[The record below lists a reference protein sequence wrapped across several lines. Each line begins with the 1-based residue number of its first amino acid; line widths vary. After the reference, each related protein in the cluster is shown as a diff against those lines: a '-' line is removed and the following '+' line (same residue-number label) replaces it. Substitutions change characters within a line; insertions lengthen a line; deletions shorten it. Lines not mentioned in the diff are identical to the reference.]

1 MPRRTIK
8 MADLFCG
15 CGGTSTGFAHAA
27 AERGHKVELVAVNH
41 WELVEPSGGSLRY
54 DILFRMLE
62 PDELKQGMGFDPTY
76 KITGNREEQV
86 KQIGNAVE
94 VNQAKA
100 LGLSM
105 LDIAAA

>member
-1 MPRRTIK
+1 
-8 MADLFCG
+8 
-15 CGGTSTGFAHAA
+15 
-27 AERGHKVELVAVNH
+27 
-41 WELVEPSGGSLRY
+41 
-54 DILFRMLE
+54 
-62 PDELKQGMGFDPTY
+62 MGFDPTY